1 MDWYDRLENKWLEFP
16 EDDEEEHIIE
26 TDIDEEEE

>member
-1 MDWYDRLENKWLEFP
+1 MDWYDQLENKWLEFA
-16 EDDEEEHIIE
+16 EDDEDEHIIE